1 MVNPDCDPPIFF
13 VILNLLTSRRR
24 KKRMRIRKPG
34 KVQEG
39 VWFLGR
45 KESGVY
51 LLEGKNGSMII
62 SGGMSYIIP
71 DILEQIKGFGID
83 EKKINKILILHSHFD
98 HVGIIPFFKRRNP
111 QIEVYASARAWE
123 LLKMEKAIVTINE
136 FSRNVAKRMNRE
148 KTYSEYDLEW
158 RDDIFGRIVREGEKI
173 ELGGLTVS
181 IFETPGHSSC
191 CIAAYI
197 SKLKTLFPTDGG
209 GIPFDET
216 IITSG
221 NSNFTKYQESLER
234 LKPLDVE
241 YYCADHYG
249 YVTGEEARQF
259 IPMTID
265 MAKKKRAQMEE
276 AYRSTRNIDA
286 AAKLLI
292 SSFYEES
299 PDYFLSPDIFF
310 DVHRQMIRHIATVID
325 QK

>member
-1 MVNPDCDPPIFF
+1 
-13 VILNLLTSRRR
+13 
-24 KKRMRIRKPG
+24 
-34 KVQEG
+34 
-39 VWFLGR
+39 
-45 KESGVY
+45 
-51 LLEGKNGSMII
+51 
-62 SGGMSYIIP
+62 
-71 DILEQIKGFGID
+71 
-83 EKKINKILILHSHFD
+83 
-98 HVGIIPFFKRRNP
+98 VGIIPFFKRRNP